1 MMGGKAPK
9 EKTGSGI
16 PLNMKSP
23 LKAKTDPKEKGDTKE
38 DDKSKETRLENVQ
51 RRYPGAVKR
60 KGTINEYDY
69 KGTTLIPGIKKKKQI
84 SDKEKIAK
92 SINNKK

>member
-1 MMGGKAPK
+1 MGFKMMGGKVPK

-23 LKAKTDPKEKGDTKE
+23 LKAKTDTKEKGDTNK
-38 DDKSKETRLENVQ
+38 DD
-51 RRYPGAVKR
+51 
-60 KGTINEYDY
+60 
-69 KGTTLIPGIKKKKQI
+69 
-84 SDKEKIAK
+84 K